1 MRKISLPSIRIYTFR
16 NLGLFVLCLL
26 FAVALGL
33 ALVLDF
39 FLDFGQ
45 VSLGRIT
52 EFLVSILLLS
62 LLAWWF
68 STTIGRL
75 TVEGEYLVVNKL
87 LKKYRLKLS
96 SVTLYFGK
104 YRIIYRGD
112 QSYPIFVSG
121 ELEREDEQLEK
132 LLLSMVA
139 NTRQYKKFQIFYE
152 EYLKGR
158 IQDLPDPDDWSIG
171 HFNRLNL

>member
-1 MRKISLPSIRIYTFR
+1 LT
-16 NLGLFVLCLL
+16 
-26 FAVALGL
+26 
-33 ALVLDF
+33 
-39 FLDFGQ
+39 
-45 VSLGRIT
+45 
-52 EFLVSILLLS
+52 
-62 LLAWWF
+62 WWF

-75 TVEGEYLVVNKL
+75 TVEGENLVVSKL

-121 ELEREDEQLEK
+121 ELERKDGQVEMLH
-132 LLLSMVA
+132 LSMVA
-139 NTRQYKKFQIFYE
+139 NPRQYKKFQIFYE

-158 IQDLPDPDDWSIG
+158 IQDLPDPDNWSIG
-171 HFNRLNL
+171 YFNRLNL

>member
-62 LLAWWF
+62 LLTWWF
-68 STTIGRL
+68 STTIGML
-75 TVEGEYLVVNKL
+75 TVEGEYLVVSKL
-87 LKKYRLKLS
+87 FKKYRLNLS

-104 YRIIYRGD
+104 YRIVCRGK

-121 ELEREDEQLEK
+121 ELEQEDEQVGK
-132 LLLSMVA
+132 LLLGMVA
-139 NTRQYKKFQIFYE
+139 NPRQYKKFQIFYE
-152 EYLKGR
+152 KYLKGR
-158 IQDLPDPDDWSIG
+158 IQDLADPDDWSIG
-171 HFNRLNL
+171 HFNHLIL

>member
-1 MRKISLPSIRIYTFR
+1 MRKIALPSIRIYTFR

-39 FLDFGQ
+39 FLDSEQ

-52 EFLVSILLLS
+52 EFSVSILFLS
-62 LLAWWF
+62 LLTWWF

-75 TVEGEYLVVNKL
+75 TVEGENLVVSKL
-87 LKKYRLKLS
+87 FKKYRLNLS

-104 YRIIYRGD
+104 YRIVCRGE
-112 QSYPIFVSG
+112 QSYPIFVAC
-121 ELEREDEQLEK
+121 ELEQEDEQVGK
-132 LLLSMVA
+132 LLLGMVA
-139 NTRQYKKFQIFYE
+139 NPRQYKKFQIFYE

-158 IQDLPDPDDWSIG
+158 IQDLPDPDNWSIG
-171 HFNRLNL
+171 YFNRLNL

>member
-1 MRKISLPSIRIYTFR
+1 MRKISLPFIRIYTFR

-39 FLDFGQ
+39 FLDSGQ

-52 EFLVSILLLS
+52 EFSVSILLFS
-62 LLAWWF
+62 LLTWWF
-68 STTIGRL
+68 STTMGRL
-75 TVEGEYLVVNKL
+75 TVEGEYLVVSKL
-87 LKKYRLKLS
+87 FKKYCLKLS

-121 ELEREDEQLEK
+121 ELEREDEQVEK
-132 LLLSMVA
+132 LLLGMVA
-139 NTRQYKKFQIFYE
+139 NPRQYKKFQIFYE
-152 EYLKGR
+152 EYLKER
-158 IQDLPDPDDWSIG
+158 IQDLPNPDDWSIG